1 VGMRIYIFMLVLIAD
16 NYYLV
21 ILLLEVKLIEIVRFQ
36 FITKIVLTRI

>member
-1 VGMRIYIFMLVLIAD
+1 MGMRVYIFMLVLIAD

-36 FITKIVLTRI
+36 FITKIVLMRI